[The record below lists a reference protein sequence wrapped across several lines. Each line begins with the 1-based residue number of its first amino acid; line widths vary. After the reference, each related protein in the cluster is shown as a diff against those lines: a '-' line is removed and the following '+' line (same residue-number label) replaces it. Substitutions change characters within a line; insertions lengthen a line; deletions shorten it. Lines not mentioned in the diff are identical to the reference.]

1 MPNRIRIL
9 ILLTVVQLL
18 VLFTA
23 LSAQN
28 SDKKSDPQLNI
39 NHPKNIILM
48 IGDGMG
54 FNHIYRAVDSA
65 SYSSATP
72 VQLNITKFRHIALAK
87 TNSANDKVTDSGA
100 AGTAIATGTKTNNN
114 SIGVDSQNKP
124 LKSILKYAEENG
136 LATGLVATVDI
147 THATPASFVASV
159 QSRYQADDIAK
170 QFLDTEIDV
179 FIGGGYNNF
188 AKRKDSINYIDSLK
202 ARNYQVATSLNEL
215 KAASAEVKL
224 AGLLYPVHAPKF
236 SEGRGEMLS
245 LSVNKAIDIVDNNE
259 KGFFLMIEGSQIDWG
274 GHDNDE
280 PYIIS
285 ELLDFDKA
293 VGIVLDYAEKHP
305 ETLVIVTADHETG
318 GLSLIEDLAVEGKMK
333 VHFSTKDHS
342 AGLVPVFA
350 MGPGAERFSGFIDNT
365 DIFKIMMSLYN
376 FKY

>member
-1 MPNRIRIL
+1 MLNKLRFYTL
-9 ILLTVVQLL
+9 FTVAQLL
-18 VLFTA
+18 VISNVLTA
-23 LSAQN
+23 QE
-28 SDKKSDPQLNI
+28 SDKKSGIQHTI
-39 NHPKNIILM
+39 SHPKNIILM

-54 FNHIYRAVDSA
+54 FNQLYKAMDSA
-65 SYSSATP
+65 LYSSATP
-72 VQLNITKFRHIALAK
+72 ADLNILKFSQIALAK

-100 AGTAIATGTKTNNN
+100 AGTAIATGNKTNNKA
-114 SIGVDSQNKP
+114 IGVGPDNVP

-159 QSRYQADDIAK
+159 QSRYQANDIAR
-170 QFLDTEIDV
+170 QFLNTDIDV
-179 FIGGGYNNF
+179 FIGGGYDNF

-202 ARNYQVATSLNEL
+202 ARNYNVVTSLDEL
-215 KAASAEVKL
+215 KAARPTGKL
-224 AGLLYPVHAPKF
+224 AGLLYPVHAPKI
-236 SEGRGEMLS
+236 SEGRGDMLS
-245 LSVNKAIDIVDNNE
+245 IAVSKAIDIVDNNE

-274 GHDNDE
+274 GHDNNE
-280 PYIIS
+280 RYIVS

-293 VGIVLDYAEKHP
+293 VGLVLDYAAEHP

-318 GLSLIEDLAVEGKMK
+318 GMSLIEDEAAEGRMK

-350 MGPGAERFSGFIDNT
+350 MGPGAGRFSGFIDNT
-365 DIFKIMMSLYN
+365 DIFKIMMSLYK